1 MIINP
6 LCPDNLLA
14 VFVPLMWLCTDIG
27 AGYGFVDFDT
37 EQAAELAVK
46 ALKAEGRQ
54 AQMARVSHF
63 IWCRCSRIIRDVEF
77 VFLSSKILTSV
88 DADSAACRVLVAD
101 LKMEFDYEYK
111 NRKFTFRSFV

>member
-1 MIINP
+1 
-6 LCPDNLLA
+6 
-14 VFVPLMWLCTDIG
+14 MWLCTDIG

-63 IWCRCSRIIRDVEF
+63 I
-77 VFLSSKILTSV
+77 
-88 DADSAACRVLVAD
+88 
-101 LKMEFDYEYK
+101 
-111 NRKFTFRSFV
+111 